1 MDSGGAF
8 WLCVAT
14 FVVGSFIGGSFHRK
28 ENFVLEKSAHRYR
41 VEREGVIKDSYTN
54 TMYYSDSLVEAKPR
68 QHKEWYFAENAVDR
82 EIIEKIM
89 LCCHSSRDVEAV
101 QDMIHI
107 YGAKKKNIASL
118 VDGRDGYEIS
128 TLYERCARNRYA
140 IYGWL
145 EVIDSLTVAYLKNG
159 GEKLRA
165 DIMIDKIEMQI
176 HPLKMFDDMRRV
188 RKIYYSDAEE

>member
-1 MDSGGAF
+1 METIRDIIIGIA
-8 WLCVAT
+8 VIA
-14 FVVGSFIGGSFHRK
+14 VVTGIYAAIGRIGDEEEERYK
-28 ENFVLEKSAHRYR
+28 EIG
-41 VEREGVIKDSYTN
+41 EGVLVDNFSGNK
-54 TMYYSDSLVEAKPR
+54 YYVDTLLYAKATH
-68 QHKEWYFAENAVDR
+68 QHKDWYFADNEADAI
-82 EIIEKIM
+82 IIEKIM
-89 LCCHSSRDVEAV
+89 NACHSSRDVEAV

-128 TLYERCARNRYA
+128 TLYERCARNRYD
-140 IYGWL
+140 IYWRL

-188 RKIYYSDAEE
+188 ARKVNYAEDED